1 MDNKELP
8 KRYIDE
14 KTGIEYRLVG
24 DYYLPN
30 LVLTGSEKRIKLG
43 KYGRMRLQFLKN
55 NKKAEYTILLMDNKL
70 QKHLI
75 DIDTTANARLKLII
89 KQMVKKE
96 NITENLKANNQ
107 MEWVSRMNNIKNCA
121 EEIISKELIY
131 I

>member
-1 MDNKELP
+1 MENKELP
-8 KRYIDE
+8 ERYIDK
-14 KTGIEYRLVG
+14 KTGIKYRLVG

-43 KYGRMRLQFLKN
+43 KYGRMRLHFLKN

-75 DIDTTANARLKLII
+75 DIDETANERIELII
-89 KQMVKKE
+89 NQMTEKE
-96 NITENLKANNQ
+96 NITEDLKANNP

-121 EEIISKELIY
+121 EEIILKELIY